1 MVLKRL
7 RKGAS
12 IFPVI
17 EKNACR
23 SIPIWTVIP
32 FAALLWLTPLLA
44 IGVVF
49 IIFIE
54 IIFVLIKKY
63 RYLKAERIE

>member
-17 EKNACR
+17 EKNAWR

-32 FAALLWLTPLLA
+32 FAALLWLTPLLV
-44 IGVVF
+44 IGLVL
-49 IIFIE
+49 ILFIE
-54 IIFVLIKKY
+54 LIFVLIKK
-63 RYLKAERIE
+63 RKSLATKGIK

>member
-17 EKNACR
+17 EKNAWR
-23 SIPIWTVIP
+23 SIPIWIVIP
-32 FAALLWLTPLLA
+32 LAAILWLTPLLV

-49 IIFIE
+49 IICVEAILVF
-54 IIFVLIKKY
+54 KT
-63 RYLKAERIE
+63 